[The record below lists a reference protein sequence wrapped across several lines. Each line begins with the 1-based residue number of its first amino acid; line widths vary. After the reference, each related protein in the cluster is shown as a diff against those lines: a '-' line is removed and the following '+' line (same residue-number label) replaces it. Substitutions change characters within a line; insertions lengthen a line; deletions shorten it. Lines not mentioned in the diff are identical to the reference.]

1 MKFIHSISKRTN
13 AKEHKSTWTQAGQE
27 ARMPV
32 GGAGGL
38 DWEVYVTDDAQ
49 LVTSVLS
56 TRVSCLTGEKFAL
69 CYLCKF
75 AKERKLPDKL
85 ELDI

>member
-1 MKFIHSISKRTN
+1 S
-13 AKEHKSTWTQAGQE
+13 E
-27 ARMPV
+27 
-32 GGAGGL
+32 GAGGL
-38 DWEVYVTDDAQ
+38 FWEVYVTDDAQ

-75 AKERKLPDKL
+75 AKERKLLNKL
-85 ELDI
+85 NLDVQLA